1 MLDNRKS
8 LNKFKEYKIVSSA
21 FSLVWS
27 NKTEVNS
34 RWELENLQIS
44 GNKIFNHLSITGFDK
59 EKNDMGKIA
68 MNKWK
73 K

>member
-1 MLDNRKS
+1 M
-8 LNKFKEYKIVSSA
+8 
-21 FSLVWS
+21 WG

-44 GNKIFNHLSITGFDK
+44 GSKIYNHLSITGFDK

-68 MNKWK
+68 MDKWK
-73 K
+73 KKQYISELMKGCRAPQKRNL